1 MKALTL
7 FLFILGVTMLTVGY
21 MDIYLKS
28 QKADRQIEYRFV
40 PRDVFTEISSTQPIY
55 NDLFEGEDPIRA
67 RGNLTS
73 NLV

>member
-1 MKALTL
+1 
-7 FLFILGVTMLTVGY
+7 

-28 QKADRQIEYRFV
+28 QKADRQVEYRFV
-40 PRDVFTEISSTQPIY
+40 PRDVFTEISSNQPIY